1 MAAYSVS
8 RAMAS
13 PPATSVRSRTRR
25 STAEA
30 SAGAPVQPGNEAL
43 RQLSARADAAREE
56 ERALIARE
64 LHDELGQLLTG
75 LKIDITWLA
84 HELTRD
90 PNRPTNDVVN
100 RLQAMAGL
108 VELSMKT
115 IQQIVSRLRPAVLDH
130 FGLTEGLQWE
140 AAAFEQRTGIR
151 CRVSGGTRSELAPDR
166 ATAVF
171 RIFQEALTNVAR
183 HAHAGAVRISV
194 RETSRN
200 LMLDIR
206 DNGRGITAADAQA
219 PQSTG
224 IVGMRERARLLGG
237 ELMVTGTRGRGTR
250 IALRIPR

>member
-1 MAAYSVS
+1 MS
-8 RAMAS
+8 AS
-13 PPATSVRSRTRR
+13 PATSVRSRTSRR
-25 STAEA
+25 ASEA
-30 SAGAPVQPGNEAL
+30 SGGRPARAANETASNEAL
-43 RQLSARADAAREE
+43 RQLSARAEAAREE

-90 PNRPTNDVVN
+90 PERPTNQVVN
-100 RLQAMAGL
+100 KLQAMAGL

-130 FGLTEGLQWE
+130 FGLIDALQWE
-140 AAAFEQRTGIR
+140 AATFEQRTGIR
-151 CRVSGGTRSELAPDR
+151 CRVSARTRSEIAPDR
-166 ATAVF
+166 ATGVF

-183 HAHAGAVRISV
+183 HAHAGAVRIAV
-194 RETSRN
+194 RETSRD
-200 LMLDIR
+200 LVVEIR
-206 DNGRGITAADAQA
+206 DNGRGITESEACA

-224 IVGMRERARLLGG
+224 LLGMRERARLLGG
-237 ELMVTGTRGRGTR
+237 ALSITGTRGRGTR